1 MRFSRGPSTR
11 FIERL
16 RSRFDTGRIPGGP
29 LRRRPTG
36 EPGERTAQ
44 RLAVKLDIQTR
55 PDGAIAE
62 PLAVRVP
69 ARRLTAQRCLGATLW
84 EAVAFDWIDQVLG

>member
-1 MRFSRGPSTR
+1 M
-11 FIERL
+11 
-16 RSRFDTGRIPGGP
+16 IPGESQAARSGGDR
-29 LRRRPTG
+29 LENRG
-36 EPGERTAQ
+36 DRTAQ